1 MSPKLFAPP
10 LEIVAC
16 LFASD
21 SCFCWVFG
29 VGAWINIAEEI
40 DMAAWRPIA
49 GSGDLFDV
57 DVAAAGC
64 GVRPM
69 FNEVDK
75 TTESVPRRLL

>member
-1 MSPKLFAPP
+1 MPVCFAG
-10 LEIVAC
+10 L
-16 LFASD
+16 
-21 SCFCWVFG
+21 FG
-29 VGAWINIAEEI
+29 VGAWSNTAEEI
-40 DMAAWRPIA
+40 DMAARRSIA

-75 TTESVPRRLL
+75 TTESVPRKLL

>member
-1 MSPKLFAPP
+1 
-10 LEIVAC
+10 
-16 LFASD
+16 
-21 SCFCWVFG
+21 
-29 VGAWINIAEEI
+29 
-40 DMAAWRPIA
+40 MAAWRPIA

-75 TTESVPRRLL
+75 TTESVPRKLL